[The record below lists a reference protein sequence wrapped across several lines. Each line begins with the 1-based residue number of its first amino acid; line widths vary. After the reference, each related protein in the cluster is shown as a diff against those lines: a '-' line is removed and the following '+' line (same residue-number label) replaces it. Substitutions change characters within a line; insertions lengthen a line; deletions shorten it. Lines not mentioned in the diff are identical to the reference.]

1 MMSHGTRGASPRPII
16 ARARRRNAGTRRI
29 FKSSFFAHTSPHLR
43 NPAEQTADGLFTD
56 MLGESEPSSP
66 YGTREVPQKR
76 YLKTKGGGLKIKGG
90 WTPEED
96 AHLLR

>member
-1 MMSHGTRGASPRPII
+1 MRRPVPSS
-16 ARARRRNAGTRRI
+16 RAHRRNPGTRRI
-29 FKSSFFAHTSPHLR
+29 FESSFFAHVTSPHLTR

-66 YGTREVPQKR
+66 YGTREAPQKR

>member
-1 MMSHGTRGASPRPII
+1 
-16 ARARRRNAGTRRI
+16 
-29 FKSSFFAHTSPHLR
+29 
-43 NPAEQTADGLFTD
+43 

-90 WTPEED
+90 WTKEED
-96 AHLLR
+96 AQLLR